1 MKKRIIAL
9 LITAVISSNGGTA
22 IICGYHAG
30 MAEIEQVSKTKGMY
44 TYEVNMYNE
53 DKGIVLKTKKHYKES
68 VDYIVVYKKD
78 RVVKIVKY

>member
-9 LITAVISSNGGTA
+9 LITAVVSTNGSTA

-30 MAEIEQVSKTKGMY
+30 ISEIEQVDKTKGVY

-53 DKGIVLKTKKHYKES
+53 DEGLVLITKKHYKES
-68 VDYIVVYKKD
+68 VNYIVVYKRDKI
-78 RVVKIVKY
+78 VKIVRY

>member
-1 MKKRIIAL
+1 
-9 LITAVISSNGGTA
+9 
-22 IICGYHAG
+22 